1 MFHIWPMELRHIRYF
16 LAVAR
21 EGNFTRAAA
30 GLGIGQPPLSLQ
42 IKDLEQEVGALLFR
56 RVAHGAELTPAG
68 QAFLAVVGSMPDL
81 AERGVRHA
89 QRAARGEIG
98 VVRVGFTASSAFNA
112 VVPGTLRAFRR
123 AYPGVELTLE
133 EANTTR
139 LTAGLDDG
147 TLDIAFLRPEGAS
160 GRDLQLRLVSE
171 EPMLLAIP
179 AGHAVVGEDEVD
191 LARLAEDRFIL
202 FPRSIGPT
210 LYDTI
215 MEACRKSGFDPHVDQ
230 VAPQIS
236 SIVNLVAAELGV
248 SIVPASMSQLH
259 VAGVVFRQIKG
270 KAATAR
276 LALAYRKDNTSHL
289 VRNFMAAALTA

>member
-1 MFHIWPMELRHIRYF
+1 MFYEWRMELRHIRYF
-16 LAVAR
+16 LAIAK

-68 QAFLAVVGSMPDL
+68 QAFLAVVSGMPDL
-81 AERGVRHA
+81 AARGVRHA

-98 VVRVGFTASSAFNA
+98 VLRVGFTASSAFNA

-160 GRDLQLRLVSE
+160 GTDLQLRLISE
-171 EPMLLAIP
+171 EPMLLAMP
-179 AGHAVVGEDEVD
+179 AGHTLVGEDEVD
-191 LARLAEDRFIL
+191 LAKLAQDPFIL

-215 MEACRKSGFDPHVDQ
+215 MDACRKSGFDPHVDQ
-230 VAPQIS
+230 LAPQIS

-259 VAGVVFRQIKG
+259 VAGVVFREIKG
-270 KAATAR
+270 QAPTAR
-276 LALAYRKDNTSHL
+276 LALAYRKGNTSHL
-289 VRNFMAAALTA
+289 VRNFMAVALSA

>member
-1 MFHIWPMELRHIRYF
+1 MELRHIRYF
-16 LAVAR
+16 LAIAR

-68 QAFLAVVGSMPDL
+68 EAFLAVVNGMPEL
-81 AERGVRHA
+81 AERGARHA
-89 QRAARGEIG
+89 QRAARGQIG
-98 VVRVGFTASSAFNA
+98 VLRVGFTASSAFNA
-112 VVPGTLRAFRR
+112 VVPGTLRVFRR
-123 AYPGVELTLE
+123 AYPGVELMLE

-147 TLDIAFLRPEGAS
+147 TLDIAFLRPEGA
-160 GRDLQLRLVSE
+160 GGQDLQLRLLSQE
-171 EPMLLAIP
+171 TMMLAMP
-179 AGHAVVGEDEVD
+179 TGHAMVGEDKID
-191 LARLAEDRFIL
+191 LAQLAKDPFIL
-202 FPRSIGPT
+202 FPRSVGPT

-215 MEACRKSGFDPHVDQ
+215 IGACRRSGFEPRVDQ
-230 VAPQIS
+230 FAPQIS

-259 VAGVVFRQIKG
+259 IAGVAFREIKG
-270 KAATAR
+270 QTPTAR
-276 LALAYRKDNTSHL
+276 IALAYRKGNTSNL
-289 VRNFMAAALTA
+289 VRNFMAVALSN

>member
-1 MFHIWPMELRHIRYF
+1 MELRHIRYF
-16 LAVAR
+16 LAIAR

-30 GLGIGQPPLSLQ
+30 GLGIGQSPLSLQ

-68 QAFLAVVGSMPDL
+68 QAFLTVVSGMPDL
-81 AERGVRHA
+81 AKRGIRHA

-98 VVRVGFTASSAFNA
+98 VLRVGFTASSAFNA
-112 VVPGTLRAFRR
+112 VVPGTLRVFRR
-123 AYPGVELTLE
+123 AYPSVELTLE

-139 LTAGLDDG
+139 CKAGLDDG
-147 TLDIAFLRPEGAS
+147 TLDVAFLRPAS
-160 GRDLQLRLVSE
+160 VSDRDLHLRLLSE
-171 EPMLLAIP
+171 EPMMVAIP
-179 AGHAVVGEDEVD
+179 TGHVLVGGDEID
-191 LARLAEDRFIL
+191 LTQLAKDPFIL

-215 MEACRKSGFDPHVDQ
+215 IDACRQAGFEPHVDQ
-230 VAPQIS
+230 FGPQIS

-259 VAGVVFRQIKG
+259 IAGVAFREIKG
-270 KAATAR
+270 QTPTTR
-276 LALAYRKDNTSHL
+276 LALAYRKGNTSNL
-289 VRNFMAAALTA
+289 VRNFVAVALSN

>member
-1 MFHIWPMELRHIRYF
+1 MAIELRHIRYF
-16 LAVAR
+16 LAIAR
-21 EGNFTRAAA
+21 EGNFTRAAT

-42 IKDLEQEVGALLFR
+42 IKALEQEVGALLFR

-68 QAFLAVVGSMPDL
+68 QAFLAVVGGMPDL

-98 VVRVGFTASSAFNA
+98 VLRVGFTASSAFNA
-112 VVPGTLRAFRR
+112 VVPGTLRVFRR
-123 AYPGVELTLE
+123 AYPTVELTLE

-139 LTAGLDDG
+139 CKAGLDDG
-147 TLDIAFLRPEGAS
+147 TLDIAFLRPGS
-160 GRDLQLRLVSE
+160 LSDRDLQLRLLSE
-171 EPMLLAIP
+171 EPMMVAVPTGHVMASDDEIDLTQLAKDP
-179 AGHAVVGEDEVD
+179 
-191 LARLAEDRFIL
+191 FIL

-215 MEACRKSGFDPHVDQ
+215 IDACRQAGFEPHVDQ

-259 VAGVVFRQIKG
+259 VAGVLFREIKG
-270 KAATAR
+270 QTPITR
-276 LALAYRKDNTSHL
+276 LALAYRKGNTSNL
-289 VRNFMAAALTA
+289 VRNFVAVAVSN

>member
-1 MFHIWPMELRHIRYF
+1 MEMRHIRYF

-42 IKDLEQEVGALLFR
+42 IKDLEQEIGAMLFR

-68 QAFLAVVGSMPDL
+68 HAFFAVVSGMPAL
-81 AERGVRHA
+81 AERGIRHA

-98 VVRVGFTASSAFNA
+98 VLRTGFTASSTFNA

-123 AYPGVELTLE
+123 AYPDVELMLE

-139 LTAGLDDG
+139 LAAGLDDG
-147 TLDIAFLRPEGAS
+147 TLDIAFLRPEGAA
-160 GRDLQLRLVSE
+160 GRDLHLRLVSE
-171 EPMLLAIP
+171 EPMMLAVP
-179 AGHAVVGEDEVD
+179 TGHALVREEQID
-191 LARLAEDRFIL
+191 LARLSKDPFIL
-202 FPRSIGPT
+202 FPRSVGPT

-215 MEACRKSGFDPHVDQ
+215 VDACRRSGFEPRVDQ
-230 VAPQIS
+230 FAPQIS

-248 SIVPASMSQLH
+248 SMVPASMSQLH
-259 VAGVVFRQIKG
+259 IAGVAFREIRGQ
-270 KAATAR
+270 APTAR
-276 LALAYRKDNTSHL
+276 LALAYRKGNTSNL
-289 VRNFMAAALTA
+289 IRNFMAVALSN

>member
-1 MFHIWPMELRHIRYF
+1 MFYEWPMELRHIRYF
-16 LAVAR
+16 LAIAK

-42 IKDLEQEVGALLFR
+42 IKDLEQEVGALLFH

-68 QAFLAVVGSMPDL
+68 QAFLAVVGGIPEL

-98 VVRVGFTASSAFNA
+98 VLRVGFTASSAFNA
-112 VVPGTLRAFRR
+112 VVPGTLRVFRR
-123 AYPGVELTLE
+123 AYPSVELILN

-139 LTAGLDDG
+139 LTVGLDDG
-147 TLDIAFLRPEGAS
+147 TLDIAFLRPEGAD
-160 GRDLQLRLVSE
+160 GRDLQVRLVSE
-171 EPMLLAIP
+171 EPMMLAMP
-179 AGHAVVGEDEVD
+179 TGHAMVGEDEID
-191 LARLAEDRFIL
+191 LAHLAKDPFIL

-215 MEACRKSGFDPHVDQ
+215 MSACRKSGFEPHVDQ
-230 VAPQIS
+230 LAPQIS

-248 SIVPASMSQLH
+248 SIVPASMSQLNI
-259 VAGVVFRQIKG
+259 AGAAFREIKG
-270 KAATAR
+270 QAPTAR
-276 LALAYRKDNTSHL
+276 LALAYRKGNTSNI
-289 VRNFMAAALTA
+289 VRNFMAVALSN